1 MTELKD
7 DQSKRDKINTAKK
20 TYPRGVKLVV
30 LKNRFGEA
38 YKEMNFKYYPPY
50 EFFDESK
57 EKTSSSSEQIEPK
70 NKQSSNSHDSKKRRL
85 KKLCIVEEFIIPDE
99 ISKSIF
105 DKLLADIFN
114 AFKQNVILH
123 FPRN

>member
-38 YKEMNFKYYPPY
+38 YKEMNFKYYPQY
-50 EFFDESK
+50 EFFEESK
-57 EKTSSSSEQIEPK
+57 EETSSSSEQIEPK
-70 NKQSSNSHDSKKRRL
+70 NNKKINHNMPGNDTINFIKNSLKSKK
-85 KKLCIVEEFIIPDE
+85 
-99 ISKSIF
+99 
-105 DKLLADIFN
+105 
-114 AFKQNVILH
+114 
-123 FPRN
+123 